1 MAVSATLVT
10 QEALSYAV
18 ITDKNGLVRLLKR
31 NGVELGNNPSDN
43 EVTIAVLMACS
54 KSENFKNE
62 LADLLTKKVTE
73 AGETLSFVGTQLDF
87 GFTGIDDFSF
97 TGAEDFYKFTG
108 ADDFFKFTG
117 EEDFF
122 NAPGDKRAAK
132 KASASQAAA
141 AKKQGRVTADNPKGK
156 TGAGLLLAN
165 IGRALTSQD
174 TINAGIQIG
183 LNKINNRTQVDANN
197 INNQAQFLQNQQDEM
212 KKNLPG
218 AKTGIS
224 NTAKFVL
231 IGAGVLAIVG
241 IVYLVIKNKKA

>member
-122 NAPGDKRAAK
+122 NAPGKTRAEK
-132 KASASQAAA
+132 AAA
-141 AKKQGRVTADNPKGK
+141 ASAKKKGRITDDNPKGK
-156 TGAGLLLAN
+156 TGVGLLLAN
-165 IGRALTSQD
+165 IGRAITSQD

-183 LNKINNRTQVDANN
+183 LNKINNRTQADANN
-197 INNQAQFLQNQQDEM
+197 INNQAELLQEKQDEM

-241 IVYLVIKNKKA
+241 VVYLVIKNKKA